1 MHSQPRVTASVT
13 ALALFALSSTTVL
26 AATEQEITA
35 ALEAALESSQS
46 GLEVTL
52 GTPTA
57 EGDALVYRDSVIKAT
72 DDDSASEIKIGTLT
86 LTGADVNAD
95 GGIVADAM
103 VGENLTMTGKDN
115 ETATV
120 EKVEVVNLETTPAKD
135 GDTAS
140 SKVDSMSATGINVT
154 SADGPPV
161 KVESITFNASD
172 YVGRYPSTM
181 SFAVNGVEVDV
192 AAAGAED
199 PSVQQLKALGYDKI
213 VLGITGS
220 GKWDESAGTMTVQ
233 NFTIDAQD
241 MGSFTIAGVFG
252 GFSPDVMAELQKP
265 EPSHE
270 VMQKI
275 TLNEASIGFTDASI
289 TNKLLDMQA
298 QQMNADRATF
308 VEQITAA
315 LPLMLSAVGN
325 PGFQEKIAAA
335 ATMFL
340 KDPQNITISVKPD
353 QPVDMMT
360 LMMTGQTA
368 PQTLP
373 DVLKAEVTSNQPAAQ

>member
-13 ALALFALSSTTVL
+13 ALALFALSSMTVL

-46 GLEVTL
+46 GMDVTL